1 MAKDQA
7 AVMKH
12 WRQTQSQ
19 WDDANFLGTTANAFM
34 RLRWRRLNERAAA
47 WLGARARENG
57 QGLDLVDVGCAHAD
71 FEGFVRPQLRSYT
84 GIEPSTALLPKDR
97 SEGKA
102 FRLKRGQAERL
113 PLPKDSAD
121 ALLLKEV
128 LDHCY
133 NPAKVLAEAAR
144 VLRPGGWILITLT
157 NDFAWYKRM
166 FPSWAR
172 RIKASQDDHLN
183 FFEPDWVARLLQQAG
198 FEALGRED
206 SHYLRLPYR
215 VEEPLGR
222 LPGAYSRSIIAG
234 SDAVGGLL
242 APDMGGS
249 FWAWG
254 RVPLQAAKRAKARSK
269 A

>member
-1 MAKDQA
+1 
-7 AVMKH
+7 
-12 WRQTQSQ
+12 
-19 WDDANFLGTTANAFM
+19 
-34 RLRWRRLNERAAA
+34 
-47 WLGARARENG
+47 
-57 QGLDLVDVGCAHAD
+57 
-71 FEGFVRPQLRSYT
+71 
-84 GIEPSTALLPKDR
+84 
-97 SEGKA
+97 
-102 FRLKRGQAERL
+102 LKRGQAEKL
-113 PLPKDSAD
+113 PLAKDSAD

-133 NPAKVLAEAAR
+133 DPAKVLREAAR

-183 FFEPDWVARLLQQAG
+183 FFEPDWVGRLLAQAG

-222 LPGAYSRSIIAG
+222 LPQGLGRGVIAAT
-234 SDAVGGLL
+234 DAVGGLI
-242 APDMGGS
+242 APGLGGS

-254 RVPLQAAKRAKARSK
+254 RVPLKAAQPRRARAKAW

>member
-1 MAKDQA
+1 MATDK

-19 WDDANFLGTTANAFM
+19 WDDADFLSDTANAFM

-47 WLGARARENG
+47 WFGARARENG

-84 GIEPSTALLPKDR
+84 GIEPSKALLPKDR
-97 SEGKA
+97 SQGQA
-102 FRLKRGQAERL
+102 FRLKRGQAEKL
-113 PLPKDSAD
+113 PLPKGSAD

-133 NPAKVLAEAAR
+133 DPARVLREAAR
-144 VLRPGGWILITLT
+144 VLRPGGWVLITLT

-166 FPSWAR
+166 FPAWAR
-172 RIKASQDDHLN
+172 RIKAAQDDHLN
-183 FFEPDWVARLLQQAG
+183 FFEPDWVERLLAEAG

-215 VEEPLGR
+215 VEERLGR
-222 LPGAYSRSIIAG
+222 LPLGLGRWVIAAT
-234 SDAVGGLL
+234 DAVGSLVAPGL
-242 APDMGGS
+242 GGS

-254 RVPLQAAKRAKARSK
+254 RVPQKAAKQGRRRAQA
-269 A
+269 